1 MVPVTAEERRR
12 QEQEA
17 LLLAARVR
25 VRDAH
30 IARADAPWW
39 GRWTAT
45 RDLRRAEDELARLEA
60 RASGRV
66 DGGVGSPR

>member
-1 MVPVTAEERRR
+1 
-12 QEQEA
+12 
-17 LLLAARVR
+17 